1 MTVVIAVLSVL
12 AAGAAV
18 YDTYLIG
25 DSGAQATWQGEV
37 SATTTA
43 DNPAEDNE

>member
-1 MTVVIAVLSVL
+1 VSVVIVVASVV

-25 DSGAQATWQGEV
+25 DSGAQATWQGQLN
-37 SATTTA
+37 SAPTGG
-43 DNPAEDNE
+43 DNG